1 VKVLLA
7 LSIVCLC
14 GQLLAV
20 DSTPLPD
27 TDAEL
32 NRWCPEPPAG
42 KNAAA
47 PFVQG
52 FAAINVTNQD
62 WQGTNLPWLGKAPT
76 PPIDR
81 PLTPSLANAIKEY
94 LGRNENAFNDF
105 RQAAVLKESRYPWDL
120 TLGPNSQLKHLSG
133 VKLASKSL
141 ALYVLDRANSGDG
154 DKAAEGLMLQLALI
168 ESLESEPILISQEVR
183 ANCVHYLLY
192 ALTQA
197 LNRVNLPAKRV
208 DEIEKRLGG
217 LERMEAEGYGFKR
230 GLVGEKVLIRDMFD
244 MPAEKMAAWYLEN
257 TIMGITKED
266 RAIVT
271 GKYARKTD
279 DLFAT
284 ETSSQVLAAWEVPY
298 PDRFKQVADL
308 CKTRLALAETNKY
321 PVASVQLRWISGALE
336 EEANALLCF
345 RLMKT
350 AVGLQRFSQDHDNK
364 YPDALAQMVPIYLKS
379 LPENPTD
386 GQSLKYKKSN
396 RGYLLSGTRRETK
409 FSFAG
414 EGELPWQIT
423 IVAAPESK

>member
-1 VKVLLA
+1 
-7 LSIVCLC
+7 
-14 GQLLAV
+14 
-20 DSTPLPD
+20 
-27 TDAEL
+27 
-32 NRWCPEPPAG
+32 
-42 KNAAA
+42 
-47 PFVQG
+47 
-52 FAAINVTNQD
+52 
-62 WQGTNLPWLGKAPT
+62 
-76 PPIDR
+76 
-81 PLTPSLANAIKEY
+81 
-94 LGRNENAFNDF
+94 
-105 RQAAVLKESRYPWDL
+105 
-120 TLGPNSQLKHLSG
+120 
-133 VKLASKSL
+133 
-141 ALYVLDRANSGDG
+141 
-154 DKAAEGLMLQLALI
+154 
-168 ESLESEPILISQEVR
+168 
-183 ANCVHYLLY
+183 
-192 ALTQA
+192 
-197 LNRVNLPAKRV
+197 
-208 DEIEKRLGG
+208 
-217 LERMEAEGYGFKR
+217 
-230 GLVGEKVLIRDMFD
+230 
-244 MPAEKMAAWYLEN
+244 
-257 TIMGITKED
+257 MGITKED